1 MFCRRIKRYEDLV
14 DRQSFIRE
22 RLTTL
27 GPDLSAAHFLLA
39 RGCRIRFRDDADW
52 IESTRQKDVPDP
64 FGVLPDTVPSSYEPG
79 YYVEAIDASDSNL
92 VYEGIT
98 NIRNL
103 VYLKHLDLSYCMEID
118 AFCMD
123 RITGEFADSLEFLDI
138 SGCRNLDW
146 NGLECIWR
154 LYRLK
159 TLVLRDMEHVKDI
172 KLICLMLLDIL
183 PDLEIR
189 GVDYLDTMLLKGTED
204 EDLMRD
210 TDLNLLPDITSS
222 TTN

>member
-1 MFCRRIKRYEDLV
+1 
-14 DRQSFIRE
+14 
-22 RLTTL
+22 
-27 GPDLSAAHFLLA
+27 
-39 RGCRIRFRDDADW
+39 
-52 IESTRQKDVPDP
+52 
-64 FGVLPDTVPSSYEPG
+64 
-79 YYVEAIDASDSNL
+79 
-92 VYEGIT
+92 
-98 NIRNL
+98 
-103 VYLKHLDLSYCMEID
+103 MEID
-118 AFCMD
+118 AFCID

-210 TDLNLLPDITSS
+210 ADLNLLPDTS
-222 TTN
+222 TN